1 MFYTLAPMN
10 LSEWAARV
18 GVSKFTAY
26 RWFRE
31 GTLPVPAQ
39 RVGRLILVN
48 VDAAERESAR
58 TVLYARVSSH
68 DQLSDL
74 DRQVARLTA
83 WATGQGMVVG
93 EVVAEVGS
101 GMNAKRRKLARLL
114 ADATATT
121 VVVEHRDRLARFGV
135 EHLEAALSAQGRRI
149 VVVDAGEVDDDLIQD
164 VTEVLSSFCARLY
177 GPRGARNRALKALGC
192 ARRDVGPAMVGPWG
206 ASRP

>member
-1 MFYTLAPMN
+1 MN
-10 LSEWAARV
+10 LSEWADRV

-48 VDAAERESAR
+48 LDAAERESAR

-68 DQLSDL
+68 DQRSDL

-101 GMNAKRRKLARLL
+101 AMNAKRRKLARLL

-149 VVVDAGEVDDDLIQD
+149 VVVDAGEVDDDLIRD

-192 ARRDVGPAMVGPWG
+192 ARRDVGPAMVGP
-206 ASRP
+206 